1 MTLLLLRLEL
11 SSCITAISFHTS
23 AHLDPGAAAAAAAI
37 AGATVKLLSLVI

>member
-23 AHLDPGAAAAAAAI
+23 AHLDPGAAAAADI

>member
-23 AHLDPGAAAAAAAI
+23 AHLDPGAAAAAI